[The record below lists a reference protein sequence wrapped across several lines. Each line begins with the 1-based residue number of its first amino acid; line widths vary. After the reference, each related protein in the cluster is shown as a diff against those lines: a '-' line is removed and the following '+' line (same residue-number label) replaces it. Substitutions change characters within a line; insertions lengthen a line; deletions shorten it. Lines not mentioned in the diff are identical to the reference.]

1 MEKEECGR
9 AREASIYSEEGIWS
23 ANAREEDEKEKRPLH
38 IASITEKETKGG
50 KKEGAGG
57 GHFSPIPSPHST
69 VRASASVRPSDHPS
83 LPGHLDLWWS
93 LWGENNEL
101 RSSVLA
107 LSDIGPSV
115 RAPSNIT
122 LACWH
127 SSLRR
132 RRP

>member
-1 MEKEECGR
+1 MEEEECGR
-9 AREASIYSEEGIWS
+9 ARGASIYSEEGIWS

-38 IASITEKETKGG
+38 IASIIEKETKGG
-50 KKEGAGG
+50 KKRGG
-57 GHFSPIPSPHST
+57 RRRSFFSHPQSSFD
-69 VRASASVRPSDHPS
+69 SASIRVRPSDHPS